1 MTDEQ
6 QGKPE
11 NFYGNPIHILEWL
24 RFAIVATAEPYRFLF
39 YRFGSRGISATGI
52 ASAAGLFIAYPLLV
66 QAAGPPASYAQTRLF
81 MLAWWGMAAGAA
93 VHQFGAVLR
102 FRCNHRREIGRFWL
116 GDRAE
121 PVAVALTAIAL
132 HGHFPGMATWLAV
145 AYACSTIEIWLIRA
159 RYAVQAGKVRDG
171 QAEAEKIRDRVF

>member
-39 YRFGSRGISATGI
+39 YRFGSRGITR
-52 ASAAGLFIAYPLLV
+52 
-66 QAAGPPASYAQTRLF
+66 PASHRRRGCSSPIRSSCRPQARLHPTHKPGSSC
-81 MLAWWGMAAGAA
+81 LPGGAWPQGQRSTSSAP
-93 VHQFGAVLR
+93 VLR
-102 FRCNHRREIGRFWL
+102 FRCDHRREIGRFWL